1 MFDAVF
7 VMDLAQFARGGPLGP
22 ALDASRCSVRT
33 ALAPGTR
40 VPHIFGMGESEKNV
54 TPVLAAGGILV
65 REAPRPLVA
74 VVRLRKEKAWVLPKG
89 KLKTG
94 ENALAAAKREVREE
108 TGHDVTVHEFLGSMS
123 HAANRRHK
131 VVQFWRMTPVGG
143 PAHALTSDVK
153 AVKWLPL
160 EQAIETLTRAQEK
173 VFLANVGPA
182 AVKAT
187 RHSGRAIPVETGQ
200 PEARRS
206 FVRVKLIDTVR
217 AWLRGVTQQA

>member
-1 MFDAVF
+1 
-7 VMDLAQFARGGPLGP
+7 
-22 ALDASRCSVRT
+22 
-33 ALAPGTR
+33 
-40 VPHIFGMGESEKNV
+40 MGESEKV
-54 TPVLAAGGILV
+54 ATPVLAAGGILV
-65 REAPRPLVA
+65 REAPRPLIA

-89 KLKTG
+89 KLKPG
-94 ENALAAAKREVREE
+94 ENALAAAKREVQEE

-160 EQAIETLTRAQEK
+160 EQAIDALSRAQEK
-173 VFLANVGPA
+173 VFLENVGPA

-187 RHSGRAIPVETGQ
+187 RHGGRAVPVETTGQ
-200 PEARRS
+200 PAAGGS
-206 FVRVKLIDTVR
+206 LVRIKLVDRVR
-217 AWLRGVTQQA
+217 AWLRGVTQHA

>member
-1 MFDAVF
+1 
-7 VMDLAQFARGGPLGP
+7 
-22 ALDASRCSVRT
+22 
-33 ALAPGTR
+33 
-40 VPHIFGMGESEKNV
+40 MGESEKNA

-187 RHSGRAIPVETGQ
+187 RHSGRAIPVETAGQ